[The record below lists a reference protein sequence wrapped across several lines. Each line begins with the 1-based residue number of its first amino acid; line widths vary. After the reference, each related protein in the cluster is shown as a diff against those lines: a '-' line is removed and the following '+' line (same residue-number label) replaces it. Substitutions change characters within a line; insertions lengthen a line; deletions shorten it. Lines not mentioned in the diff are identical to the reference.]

1 MIGNITA
8 GLYAP
13 SVPPVPNSYESIATV
28 TVGSGGQ
35 ATVSFTSIPSTYKH
49 LQLRFIARTTSAVS
63 SQGNFIGL
71 RFNSDTSANYYAHQ
85 LRGEGSG
92 TPNASAFTTQSTG
105 YVQRASNANNG
116 ANIFGTGLI
125 DVLDYTSTTKYKTVR
140 NLGGYDANG
149 SGQVILMSNLWYNS
163 TIAAISTILLTPEA
177 GNFAEYSSFA
187 LYGIKD

>member
-1 MIGNITA
+1 MSLILGILA
-8 GLYAP
+8 QSGGAP
-13 SVPPVPNSYESIATV
+13 VVPNSYESIATV

-35 ATVSFTSIPSTYKH
+35 ATVSFTSIPATYKH

-71 RFNSDTSANYYAHQ
+71 RFNSDTSANYSAHQ
-85 LRGEGSG
+85 LRGDGS
-92 TPNASAFTTQSTG
+92 TTDASAFTTQSTG

-125 DVLDYTSTTKYKTVR
+125 DILDYTSTTKYKTVR
-140 NLGGYDANG
+140 TLGGYDANG
-149 SGQVILMSNLWYNS
+149 SGQVIFISNLWYKS
-163 TIAAISTILLTPEA
+163 AIAAISTILLTPEA